1 MLRVALFGAGRWGPI
16 LLRALTAEPSCE
28 VRRVVDADPARLKA
42 IAPSCPR
49 ARLATDA
56 TFAAPDVDAPV
67 IATPSATHVPLSRRA
82 LASGRHVLVEEP
94 VATSLAD
101 ALVLDELA
109 RKKGLTLMVGHVSLF
124 HPAARAVEAE
134 LASGRLGGVQALRFE
149 RTNPGPVRDGTRA
162 ANVVRVREAL
172 SRSMT
177 GGGAEELE

>member
-28 VRRVVDADPARLKA
+28 VRRAVDADPARLKA

-56 TFAAPDVDAPV
+56 AFAAPV
-67 IATPSATHVPLSRRA
+67 IATPSATHAPLSRRA

-101 ALVLDELA
+101 ALALDELA